1 MRISANR
8 LIKGHF
14 MMLEKMK
21 ELVRKKNICV
31 LATVSDHK
39 PYCSLMAYITDTTC
53 KEIYMVTLKNTNKF
67 NNLEKNPWVSLLID
81 SRETQPRSN
90 AQALTIDGVF
100 IPLLDENKKEN
111 IRDRMLESFPHMK
124 DFIHHPESEL
134 IRTHPDHVF
143 PGGGVGKHRAAE
155 LKAITR
161 KKLSQ

>member
-1 MRISANR
+1 
-8 LIKGHF
+8 

-39 PYCSLMAYITDTTC
+39 PYCSLMSYITDAAC
-53 KEIYMVTLKNTNKF
+53 KKIYMVTHKNTTKF
-67 NNLEKNPWVSLLID
+67 NNLQNNPSVSLLID

-100 IPLLDENKKEN
+100 TPLTDENKKQN

-124 DFIHHPESEL
+124 DFIDHPESEL
-134 IRTHPDHVF
+134 IRIKINSFLLLEGLTESHF
-143 PGGGVGKHRAAE
+143 IS
-155 LKAITR
+155 L
-161 KKLSQ
+161 